1 MGKQGLIHLT
11 LRCLAL
17 LGVLLAVL
25 ALAPAPAAA
34 AGGGGILKV
43 GVPEEPKSL
52 NPWLATDAWS
62 SRVVRLIYEPL
73 YIREPRN
80 LDLIP
85 WLAAEMPAY
94 DPAARTYTIKLR
106 QAKWSD
112 GSPLTADDVAYTVWL
127 IQSFKIPLYYDLW
140 DTVEKVEALDPATI
154 RFTLSGPLAT
164 FVSRSLATP
173 IVQRAQWEPIA
184 DKANQADKPLA
195 RLREAKLDKP
205 VGTGPFK
212 LAQWQSGTMMHLLA
226 NEHFWGRGQEIAGC
240 KLGPHIA
247 GILIKVFGTA
257 DAAILGLRK
266 GDIDFYW
273 NAILPGYLAE
283 LEKNP
288 QIKLYHGKKSA
299 LYYLG
304 FNLRRPPLHD
314 LAFRQA
320 VAVMVDK
327 GFIVQRILQ
336 GAGEAMTSVVPE
348 GNVYF
353 HNPGLKDL
361 GQGLDKA
368 QRVKAAYE
376 ILSKAGYSWRT
387 PPVDAQGNPQPGAGL
402 RDPEGFPVRELTVL
416 TPPSDYDPN
425 RAMAGMMV
433 QEWLKE
439 LGIPITARPMAF
451 SAMLKQVKN
460 RHDFDLFVLGYGR
473 LNLDPDYLRSFFH
486 SKQDKTDG
494 WNMSGYKN
502 PAYDELA
509 DKSETEMDP
518 AKRRDILFA
527 MQKMICDD
535 APYLPLY
542 NPALVEGVRAD
553 RFTGWVEM
561 VDGIGNVFSFCAIK
575 AK

>member
-1 MGKQGLIHLT
+1 MRKQGVINLT

-17 LGVLLAVL
+17 FGVLMACLAMSP
-25 ALAPAPAAA
+25 APAPAAS
-34 AGGGGILKV
+34 GGGILKV

-52 NPWLATDAWS
+52 NPWLATDTWS
-62 SRVVRLIYEPL
+62 GRVVRLIYEPL
-73 YIREPRN
+73 YVREPKN

-94 DPAARTYTIKLR
+94 DAAAQTYTIKLR
-106 QAKWSD
+106 KAKWSD
-112 GSPLTADDVAYTVWL
+112 GSNLTADDVAYTVWL
-127 IQSFKIPLYYDLW
+127 IQAFKIPLYYDLW
-140 DTVEKVEALDPATI
+140 DTVTKVEVLDPTTI

-173 IVQRAQWEPIA
+173 IVQRAQWEAIA
-184 DKANQADKPLA
+184 EKANQADKPLA
-195 RLREAKLDKP
+195 KLREAKLDKP

-212 LAQWQSGTMMHLLA
+212 LAQWQSGVLMHLQA
-226 NEHFWGRGQEIAGC
+226 NEHFWGRGQEIAGH
-240 KLGPHIA
+240 KLGPYIS
-247 GILIKVFGTA
+247 GLLIKVFGTA
-257 DAAILGLRK
+257 DAAVLGLRK

-288 QIKLYHGKKSA
+288 EIKLYHGKKSA

-353 HNPGLKDL
+353 HNPQLKDL
-361 GQGLDKA
+361 GHGLDKA
-368 QRVKAAYE
+368 QRTKAAYG
-376 ILSKAGYSWRT
+376 ILKKAGYTWQT
-387 PPVDAQGNPQPGAGL
+387 PPVDDQGNVQPGACL
-402 RDPEGFPVRELTVL
+402 RDPEGLAVRELTVL

-433 QEWLKE
+433 QEWLKD
-439 LGIPITARPMAF
+439 LGIPIAARPMAF
-451 SAMLKQVKN
+451 GAMLKQIKTK
-460 RHDFDLFVLGYGR
+460 HDFDLFVLGYGR

-486 SKQDKTDG
+486 SKQDKSGG

-502 PAYDELA
+502 PAYDSLA

-518 AKRRDILFA
+518 SKRRENFHA

-535 APYLPLY
+535 VPYLPLY
-542 NPALVEGVRAD
+542 NPALVEGVRVD
-553 RFTGWVEM
+553 KFSGWVEM
-561 VDGIGNVFSFCAIK
+561 VDGIGNNFSFCVVRPK
-575 AK
+575 

>member
-1 MGKQGLIHLT
+1 MRKQGLIHLT

-17 LGVLLAVL
+17 LGVLLAAL
-25 ALAPAPAAA
+25 AAAPAPAAA

-73 YIREPRN
+73 YIREPKN

-94 DPAARTYTIKLR
+94 DQAALTYTIKLR

-140 DTVEKVEALDPATI
+140 DTVSKVEVLDPATI

-195 RLREAKLDKP
+195 KLREAKLDKP

-257 DAAILGLRK
+257 DAAVLGLRK

-368 QRVKAAYE
+368 QRIKAAYE
-376 ILSKAGYSWRT
+376 ILKKAGYSWRT

-502 PAYDELA
+502 PVYDELA

-518 AKRRDILFA
+518 ARRREILFA

-535 APYLPLY
+535 MPYLPLY